1 MTAGGWP
8 RPAPAGLVGEHR
20 AVPVGVEQFPLLLL
34 RLRSGIRRTI
44 SRAVTR
50 FFFGLEVNAVC
61 SISAISAASI
71 SSQVAGSGIFHGYS
85 IDACACRCPER
96 VTAGPVTM
104 WPVQFVIYAVVRPP
118 GVPSTRNSLTCL
130 PAMATPS
137 TSRDVD
143 GPKSGTVSTARAAQ
157 ERVSHSRAAVPLA
170 GQRIDDGL
178 RDRMCGG

>member
-96 VTAGPVTM
+96 VMAGPVTL

-118 GVPSTRNSLTCL
+118 GVPSTRNSLTLLTRHGDPLNVARRGWAQVWHRVHSPGSAGTCV
-130 PAMATPS
+130 TFS
-137 TSRDVD
+137 
-143 GPKSGTVSTARAAQ
+143 GGGTV
-157 ERVSHSRAAVPLA
+157 
-170 GQRIDDGL
+170 
-178 RDRMCGG
+178 GGTENR